1 MLPFQSSGALMLQQA
16 SESYGNEEL
25 RDDMISADDQ
35 SELQKR
41 TSTVSQG
48 NFSKYLKNSSTV
60 EL

>member
-1 MLPFQSSGALMLQQA
+1 MLQQA

-25 RDDMISADDQ
+25 RDYMISADDQ